1 MAEPIEDIAII
12 AVDIITTLVSEA
24 VDQGLSDEIIASL
37 TEIQSTISDDLI
49 TAVNQDGLTVNEA
62 LTDSYNELYAINE
75 DLANEFATQ
84 MAEKGEIPFEPSPE
98 EAQEADFED
107 TDPDSDPNKGESN
120 TLTCAEDPT
129 LPECIQQGQSKLSS
143 FFKWLIG
150 TLGVAGIAAVIGAI
164 IYFIG
169 GIIIWVCKIFNP
181 CPPPTSPPTSPTQV
195 YTDLNSPTALS
206 PSSPSSPPASS
217 PAPQCG
223 DAKCLGNACKSAKAM
238 IQTIRK
244 YMPFIF
250 TPVLVLGLFI
260 IIYFRSFWAFVG
272 FGLVWLFL
280 ILSNGILG
288 NFIASVICNFNAS
301 YCFFTG
307 QDLNC

>member
-1 MAEPIEDIAII
+1 MAEIEELAAIAEAI
-12 AVDIITTLVSEA
+12 VDSLISEA

-37 TEIQSTISDDLI
+37 TEIQSTISNDLI
-49 TAVNQDGLTVNEA
+49 TAVNEDGLTVNEA

-129 LPECIQQGQSKLSS
+129 LPECIQQGQSKLAS

-195 YTDLNSPTALS
+195 YTDFN
-206 PSSPSSPPASS
+206 SSPQSS